1 MAGVPYCG
9 RKSSRG
15 QFTIDTK
22 TRHVSAFICRYAEPH
37 VLATRINLCIGNLLF
52 KSKSFAT
59 LAARL
64 SLNFTKGREDF
75 CSRPSASLF
84 SRHSP
89 ISRLTNSPSSLC
101 SLRSFAAIHPRLFRA
116 SSCLFV
122 AVNSAAVRLRAL
134 PRPGRTAFALNPVT
148 PTARSLK
155 PAFLAPRP
163 APRAY
168 QTYPCG

>member
-1 MAGVPYCG
+1 MATKQEQV
-9 RKSSRG
+9 SVL
-15 QFTIDTK
+15 TIDTK

-116 SSCLFV
+116 SSRLFV
-122 AVNSAAVRLRAL
+122 AVNSAAVRLAPSGQDRL
-134 PRPGRTAFALNPVT
+134 CAFALNSFCFAVKSLPFGRASPPVDS
-148 PTARSLK
+148 AI
-155 PAFLAPRP
+155 
-163 APRAY
+163 
-168 QTYPCG
+168 

>member
-1 MAGVPYCG
+1 LATKQEQV
-9 RKSSRG
+9 SVL
-15 QFTIDTK
+15 TIDTK

-122 AVNSAAVRLRAL
+122 AVNSAAVRLRASPPFPLFIFPSAPAL
-134 PRPGRTAFALNPVT
+134 PPVGS
-148 PTARSLK
+148 AI
-155 PAFLAPRP
+155 
-163 APRAY
+163 
-168 QTYPCG
+168 